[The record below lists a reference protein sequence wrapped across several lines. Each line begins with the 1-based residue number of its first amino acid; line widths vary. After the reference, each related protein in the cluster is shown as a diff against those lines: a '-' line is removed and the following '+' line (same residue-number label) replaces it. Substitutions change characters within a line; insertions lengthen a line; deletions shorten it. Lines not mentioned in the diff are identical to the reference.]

1 VSFPGKKTLWHG
13 FDRYAFPHGG
23 RNCLAITPKQAAEG
37 TPWIWRA
44 RFFGHE
50 PQTDI
55 ALLKKGWHVVYCD
68 VGNLYGAPAA
78 VAHWDAFYKML
89 TEKHGFAKKAV
100 LEGMSRGGLIIFNW
114 AAANPDKVA
123 CIYADAPACDFK
135 SWPGGKGKGKG
146 APSCWNACIKV
157 YGFKDEAEAL
167 AMAGIERPEE
177 EPTLIEQST
186 AVRWDD
192 YEGYGRLTINPL
204 TKLVSVGRVPVGGGE
219 RPAEGEAAAE
229 EHVELDTK

>member
-1 VSFPGKKTLWHG
+1 MKQIHTHAVVLAVCLCVLPGCS
-13 FDRYAFPHGG
+13 G
-23 RNCLAITPKQAAEG
+23 RD
-37 TPWIWRA
+37 
-44 RFFGHE
+44 E
-50 PQTDI
+50 P
-55 ALLKKGWHVVYCD
+55 LMD
-68 VGNLYGAPAA
+68 VHQL
-78 VAHWDAFYKML
+78 M
-89 TEKHGFAKKAV
+89 
-100 LEGMSRGGLIIFNW
+100 
-114 AAANPDKVA
+114 
-123 CIYADAPACDFK
+123 
-135 SWPGGKGKGKG
+135 GKGPEQLKERLGPADNEVVETPTRFG
-146 APSCWNACIKV
+146 FLRWNRLRGVRLLVMVKEGRSV
-157 YGFKDEAEAL
+157 YLTYNFRDMPAFDEAEAL